1 MLADVPRMAWFA
13 NIKMLLWRFVDK
25 MDGECGTNVT
35 EPERPEGLA
44 RLASGANVTTE

>member
-25 MDGECGTNVT
+25 MD
-35 EPERPEGLA
+35 RQ
-44 RLASGANVTTE
+44 